1 MAEYNL
7 GRVVGPQGPK
17 GEKGDTGPQ
26 GPQGIKGDTG
36 PTGATGPKGDTG
48 PIGLTG
54 PKGDQGIQGIQ
65 GPKGDKGD
73 TGLTGLTG
81 PQGPKGDTGPQGPS
95 GQNATTTA
103 VASSTA
109 NGLMSA
115 SDKTALDTLKADLIE
130 TKVSITPASDVTL
143 QQNSV
148 YRYGKLVSGTLIV
161 KFAAATKLTSGKL
174 FANLPTDILPVEGSV
189 THVIAEGNITFSVNI
204 RVNGEIVAGN
214 KAYIGATEATI
225 PAGAWL
231 SINILYL
238 TN

>member
-54 PKGDQGIQGIQ
+54 PKGEQGIQGVQ

-73 TGLTGLTG
+73 TGATGLTG
-81 PQGPKGDTGPQGPS
+81 PQGPKGDTGPQGPA

-103 VASSTA
+103 VATSVA

-115 SDKTALDTLKADLIE
+115 ADKTTLDAIKTELIAE
-130 TKVSITPASDVTL
+130 KVNITTASDVTL

-148 YRYGKLVSGTLIV
+148 YRYGKLVSGTLILR
-161 KFAAATKLTSGKL
+161 FSTATKLTSGKL
-174 FANLPTDILPVEGSV
+174 FANLPADLLPIEGSV

-214 KAYIGATEATI
+214 RAFIGTTEATI
-225 PAGAWL
+225 PSGAWL

-238 TN
+238 TD

>member
-1 MAEYNL
+1 MVEYNL
-7 GRVVGPQGPK
+7 GRVIGPQGP
-17 GEKGDTGPQ
+17 KGDTGPQ

-36 PTGATGPKGDTG
+36 PAGPTGPKGPKGDTG

-73 TGLTGLTG
+73 TGATG
-81 PQGPKGDTGPQGPS
+81 PTGPKGDTGPQGPA

-103 VASSTA
+103 IATSSA

-115 SDKTALDTLKADLIE
+115 ADKTALDTLKTELVA
-130 TKVSITPASDVTL
+130 TKVDITVASDMVL
-143 QQNSV
+143 QGNAV

-161 KFAAATKLTSGKL
+161 KFSSATKLTSGKL
-174 FANLPTDILPVEGSV
+174 FANLPADSLPIEGAV
-189 THVIAEGNITFSVNI
+189 THVIAEGNITFSVNL
-204 RVNGEIVAGN
+204 RTNGEVVAGN
-214 KAYIGATEATI
+214 KAYIGSTEATI

-231 SINILYL
+231 SINILYM
-238 TN
+238 TS